1 MTWRELKDY
10 LNSLDERFLDTE
22 VQVYDCEEQIT
33 YTDTMFSQDDDDTDY
48 LIDLNQPQIWF
59 RTSDVTFDDD

>member
-10 LNSLDERFLDTE
+10 LDSLDERFLDTE

-59 RTSDVTFDDD
+59 RTGDVTFGDD